1 MRLTNP
7 WRYGLLFMLILCYT
21 VLIVGGLL
29 WFRVKPPI
37 PISVV
42 DPKGNVFLTG
52 QQILDGQSVFQK
64 YGLMDHGSV
73 FGEGAYLAPDFT
85 ADYLHRECEIVRD
98 AKAMRTFLKSY
109 AQLTD
114 QQRAVVN
121 QAVRAELKT
130 NRYDAATG
138 KLVLPE
144 DEVAAF
150 QALVRH
156 YSDLFRNGDDRLTLR
171 RDTITQESEVYN
183 LTAFFAWTA
192 WAAVTPRPGA
202 SYSYTNNWPYEP
214 AVGNEP
220 THGAVLWSALSL
232 IGLIG
237 GLAAMLFFMGRYRS
251 LGWQPSPPEVPINV
265 PDPGTF
271 PISAANRAIGK
282 FFLVV
287 AWLLVAQVAM
297 GTLSVHYFVEGSKF
311 YGISTVNFLPFNVSR
326 SFHVQLSILWIAIAW
341 LLSGLFV
348 VNQLAEREPPRQW
361 LYVNVLFA
369 LIVGVTVGSL
379 SGIWLGVRDSLG
391 KWWFWL
397 GHQGWEYFELGR
409 LWQIAFVAAMVFWA
423 WLFIRPLWPRLK
435 AERKPSKGAA
445 GLSYLLLYC
454 AIAIP
459 LFYVFALFY
468 TPGTHWN
475 VADYW
480 RFWVIHLWV
489 EGFFELFATAIIAFI
504 FTQIGLVTEDSAVR
518 LVYLDAFLYLGTGII
533 GTGHHWYWIGAPEFW
548 MALGAVFSAM
558 QVIPLTIL
566 TLVATNFQRIGQRQ
580 KMPLVHKWPIYF
592 LAAAGFWN
600 FLGAGVFGFLVN
612 LPIVSYFQHGTYWTP
627 LHAHAALMG
636 AYGMMAIGLMLFP
649 LRYLIHPDYFDGR
662 LLWVAFWGMNVGL
675 LLMCVP
681 SLFTTGLLQVIASMR
696 EGYWYARSIEFIQSR
711 PMQLSIWARL
721 PGDTLFAIGALAL
734 ALFVT
739 KGIFHLRR
747 ANRGT
752 TPGPEA
758 PSLGRQR

>member
-7 WRYGLLFMLILCYT
+7 WRYGLLFLLILCYT
-21 VLIVGGLL
+21 VLIAGGVI
-29 WFRVKPPI
+29 WFRQKPPI
-37 PISVV
+37 PAFVV
-42 DPKGNVFLTG
+42 DPKGNVLLTG
-52 QQILDGQSVFQK
+52 NQILEGQSVFQK

-85 ADYLHRECEIVRD
+85 ADYLHRECEMVRE
-98 AKAMRTFLKSY
+98 AKAMRTFVKKYS
-109 AQLTD
+109 QLND
-114 QQRAVVN
+114 QQRALVD
-121 QAVRAELKT
+121 QAVRAEFKT
-130 NRYDAATG
+130 NRYDPATG
-138 KLVLPE
+138 RLVWPV
-144 DEVAAF
+144 DQVAAF
-150 QALVRH
+150 QSLVQH

-183 LTAFFAWTA
+183 LTGFFAWTA
-192 WAAVTPRPGA
+192 WAAVAPRPGA
-202 SYSYTNNWPYEP
+202 SYSYTNNWPFEP
-214 AVGNEP
+214 LAGNEP
-220 THGAVLWSALSL
+220 TQGSILWSALSL
-232 IGLIG
+232 IGLLG
-237 GLAAMLFFMGRYRS
+237 GLGALLFAMGRYPG
-251 LGWQPSPPEVPINV
+251 LGWQPSPPEVAIQV
-265 PDPGTF
+265 RDPGTL
-271 PISAANRAIGK
+271 PISQANRAIGK
-282 FFLVV
+282 FFFVV

-297 GTLSVHYFVEGSKF
+297 GTLSVHYFVEGSRF
-311 YGISTVNFLPFNVSR
+311 YGIATVNFLPFNISR
-326 SFHVQLSILWIAIAW
+326 SFHIQLAILWIATAW

-361 LYVNVLFA
+361 LYINVLFA
-369 LIVGVTVGSL
+369 AILGVTVASL

-397 GHQGWEYFELGR
+397 GHQGWEYMELGR
-409 LWQIAFVAAMVFWA
+409 LWQIALFAGMIFWA
-423 WLFIRPLWPRLK
+423 WLFLRALWPRLK
-435 AERKPSKGAA
+435 AERKPSRGAA
-445 GLSYLLLYC
+445 GLSYLLLYS

-468 TPGTHWN
+468 SPGTHWN

-489 EGFFELFATAIIAFI
+489 EGFFELFGTAMVAFI
-504 FTQIGLVTEDSAVR
+504 FTQIGLVTEESAVR

-558 QVIPLTIL
+558 EVIPLTIL
-566 TLVATNFQRIGQRQ
+566 TLEATNFLRIGQRQ
-580 KMPLVHKWPIYF
+580 KMPMVHKWPIYF
-592 LAAAGFWN
+592 LAATGFWN

-627 LHAHAALMG
+627 LHGHAALMG

-649 LRYLIHPDYFDGR
+649 LRYLIHPDYFSGR
-662 LLWVAFWGMNVGL
+662 LLWIAFWGMNAGL

-681 SLFTTGLLQVIASMR
+681 SLFTTGLLQVIASMK
-696 EGYWYARSIEFIQSR
+696 EGYWYARSIEFIQSP

-739 KGIFHLRR
+739 KGILHLRPATR
-747 ANRGT
+747 DVST
-752 TPGPEA
+752 TP
-758 PSLGRQR
+758 